1 MTARDRVIPGLENDR
16 NRTENLL
23 TRRLIA
29 AGISVSRFVGDSS
42 AVKNR
47 PVLLSTNNMTTV
59 RSLFTAMNVLMDL
72 FITNKLK
79 KL

>member
-1 MTARDRVIPGLENDR
+1 MTAIDRVIPGLENDR

-42 AVKNR
+42 AVDNR
-47 PVLLSTNNMTTV
+47 PVLLSPKKMGEV
-59 RSLFTAMNVLMDL
+59 RSLFIAMNVLVDL
-72 FITNKLK
+72 FI
-79 KL
+79 

>member
-1 MTARDRVIPGLENDR
+1 MTAIDRVIPGLENDR

-42 AVKNR
+42 AFK
-47 PVLLSTNNMTTV
+47 
-59 RSLFTAMNVLMDL
+59 NVLMDL